1 MSGALYHLFWEN
13 TKLGQVTV
21 QGFSR
26 RIQQYVATEPDR
38 APLRYAGAPLTLGRP
53 RDALAR
59 LLDARR
65 SELAFDERPL
75 PARRLGTLFSA
86 FGAAPDGSRAFP
98 SAGATYPLE
107 IFALLANV
115 EGHLRGTAVH
125 YAPDDHS
132 LTVVGALGS
141 WDDYSGGVNLDGV
154 VGVPHVI
161 VVFVLFPE
169 RVTAKYGERGGRFAL
184 IEVGHAAQN
193 LALRLTRE
201 RMAGCEIGGLLDER
215 VKTLLRLE
223 GTPAQIALGYACGPR
238 RRARHDDG
246 RAAHPLRLVAR
257 GSRRGRADGAARVD
271 RSSGGE
277 DALDSPRR

>member
-1 MSGALYHLFWEN
+1 VNGALYDLFWEN
-13 TKLGQVTV
+13 TKLGPVTV

-38 APLRYAGAPLTLGRP
+38 EALRYAGAPVPLGRP
-53 RDALAR
+53 HDALAR
-59 LLDARR
+59 LMDGRR

-86 FGAAPDGSRAFP
+86 FGAAPDGSRTFP

-115 EGHLRGTAVH
+115 EGSFARTAVH
-125 YAPDDHS
+125 YAPEDHS
-132 LTVVGALGS
+132 LTVVSALGP
-141 WDDYSGGVNLDGV
+141 WEDYSGAVNLEGA
-154 VGVPHVI
+154 VGIPHVI

-193 LALRLTRE
+193 LALRLTRA
-201 RMAGCEIGGLLDER
+201 RMAGCEIGGLWDER
-215 VKTLLRLE
+215 VKALLRLD

-238 RRARHDDG
+238 RRTPDDR
-246 RAAHPLRLVAR
+246 RAAHTLRLVAR
-257 GSRRGRADGAARVD
+257 GRRPGRADGAASR
-271 RSSGGE
+271 
-277 DALDSPRR
+277 